1 MAQAPADLPL
11 RHQARP
17 GWILAQVVLVAY
29 LLSVVAPMLWSLLNS
44 FRSSPEIFS
53 SPWTLPA
60 DWKVENYVTAWT
72 KMNAGTYVMNSV
84 IVSVATL
91 AVVMTIGSM
100 AAYALARYQF
110 RGNRFL
116 YFLFIGGLM
125 IPGFLLYIPAWF
137 LHRQLGLLDS
147 LPGLVIQYTAFNL
160 SFTVFFLYSFFRTLP
175 KELEEAGLVDGLSV
189 FGVFWRIMLPLSK
202 SGILTVTVF
211 NFLSVWNEFVWALIS
226 IYTETKKTLPL
237 GTVNILQQAKFE
249 TDWGAMFAGFMIIAL
264 PTLAVYVIFQSR
276 LSDGIT
282 VGAVKG

>member
-1 MAQAPADLPL
+1 MAEAPTDLPL
-11 RHQARP
+11 RQQARP

-72 KMNAGTYVMNSV
+72 KMNAGTYLMNSV
-84 IVSVATL
+84 VVSVATL

-100 AAYALARYQF
+100 AAYALARYEF

-116 YFLFIGGLM
+116 YFAFIGGLM

-175 KELEEAGLVDGLSV
+175 RELEEAALVDGLSV
-189 FGVFWRIMLPLSK
+189 FGVYWRIMLPLSK

-237 GTVNILQQAKFE
+237 GTVNILQQAKYA
-249 TDWGAMFAGFMIIAL
+249 TDWGAMFAGFMIVAL
-264 PTLAVYVIFQSR
+264 PTLVVYIIFQSR
-276 LSDGIT
+276 LTEGIT